1 MLSVAD
7 ALHQIL
13 QQVKPLA
20 SEFLTGNASLVGK
33 VLAENYSSDL
43 DSPPFTKSMMD
54 GFAVRAED
62 CQQPNVNLSVIEEI
76 PAGYFPQITLGP
88 QQASR
93 IMTGA
98 PVPTGADSV
107 VPKEQ
112 CQDSQT
118 SVTVTNTVKRGQF
131 VISRGAEMKAGEIVL
146 KKGTLLQPQ
155 HLGLLAA
162 IGQTS
167 VQIYRTPQVGVL
179 PTGNELVDAPII
191 PEQGQI
197 RNTNGPMLLAQI
209 FRAGASAVPYPILK
223 DSPENLSR
231 GIQQALETN
240 DVVILS
246 GGVSVGK
253 YDHLP
258 EVLKQIGCTIHFH
271 KIQMKP
277 GRPLLFATRRERI
290 IFGLPGNPV
299 SSFVCFELFV
309 RPALRVM
316 KGDTVTGH
324 EFVPIPLAKDF
335 ETDNNRPTYGPA
347 QVTFTVDGPRVTA
360 QSWFGSADLRGLG
373 NCNALIEVE
382 AGRVS
387 KKSGEFL
394 RCLLL

>member
-7 ALHQIL
+7 ALRQIL
-13 QQVKPLA
+13 QQVKPLGT
-20 SEFLTGNASLVGK
+20 EFSAANASLVGK

-54 GFAVRAED
+54 GFAVRADD
-62 CQQPNVNLSVIEEI
+62 CQQANVILSVIEEI
-76 PAGYFPQITLGP
+76 PAGYFPQKTLGS

-98 PVPTGADSV
+98 PLPTGADSI

-118 SVTVTNTVKRGQF
+118 SVTIASIVKRGQF
-131 VISRGAEMKAGEIVL
+131 VISQGAEMRSGEIVL

-167 VQIYRTPQVGVL
+167 VKIFRTPQVGVM
-179 PTGNELVDAPII
+179 PTGNELVDAPLI

-197 RNTNGPMLLAQI
+197 RNTNGPMLLAQV
-209 FRAGASAVPYPILK
+209 FRAGSTAIPYPILK

-231 GIQQALETN
+231 GIHQALETN
-240 DVVILS
+240 DVLILS

-258 EVLKQIGCTIHFH
+258 EVLKQIGCTTHFH

-277 GRPLLFATRRERI
+277 GRPLLFATRGEKI

-309 RPALRVM
+309 RPTLQVL
-316 KGDTVTGH
+316 KGETVTAH
-324 EFVPIPLAKDF
+324 QFVAIPLAKDF

-347 QVTFTVDGPRVTA
+347 TVTFSENGPLVTA

-387 KKSGEFL
+387 KKAGEFL